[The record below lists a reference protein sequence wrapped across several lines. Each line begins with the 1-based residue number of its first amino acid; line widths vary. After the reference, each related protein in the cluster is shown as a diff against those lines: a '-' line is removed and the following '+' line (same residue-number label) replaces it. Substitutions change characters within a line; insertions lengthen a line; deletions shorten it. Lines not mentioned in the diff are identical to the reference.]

1 MPIPEL
7 NKKAEI
13 DGKKKKIKNEYFY
26 KVKKNIYWTTL
37 IKNP

>member
-13 DGKKKKIKNEYFY
+13 DEKKKIKNEYFY